1 MTLVFAWGSALRG
14 CLVCVARGFFGEVG
28 GLFVLA
34 GGGGGGGPRGG
45 GGGGGGGPARWGIIL
60 WGVDTFLIFPKF
72 LKF

>member
-34 GGGGGGGPRGG
+34 GGGGGGGPARGG
-45 GGGGGGGPARWGIIL
+45 NIQ

>member
-34 GGGGGGGPRGG
+34 EGGGR
-45 GGGGGGGPARWGIIL
+45 GGPARWGIIL